1 MVVRWH
7 LLCSLVLFCALT
19 DKIWAGGS
27 GLNVVVVVN
36 TNSVNSLQLANY
48 YCEKRQVPPQNVLK
62 VGWSGSSL
70 TWAQSDF
77 DTVILNPLL
86 AMLASRQL
94 TNQID
99 YVLLSMDIPYQLTDS
114 SGLDSTT
121 AALFYGFKPDLPA
134 SPMYNPPGC
143 NLPAGSSNSYAGSE
157 GIFRSTPPVNAS
169 SNSFLVSMV
178 TSSNLALAKMIVDQG
193 AASDGTFPTQTVYL
207 AKSTDVDRNIR
218 YQSFDHAIFDT
229 RLRGNY
235 SMQRIN
241 TYTLSDLGNIL
252 GGQTGSYNYGVSGVW
267 FVPGGLADNLTS
279 YGGFILADNSG
290 QLSILSLLAAG
301 ASGSY
306 GTVTEPCAYLEK
318 FPSPQNYFYQARG
331 FSLAEGYYQS
341 VTNPYQGLLIG
352 EPLAAPFAQPASG
365 SWSNLP
371 PYSLLSGTT
380 NLTVGFA
387 ASDSSHPVQ
396 QIDLFLD
403 GTWLQTLTNLPP
415 TRSNLLSVTIN
426 GTSVTNLVPLNA
438 TIKSVTSNL
447 TSVLN
452 GTSNTT
458 KVFAYAHGDRIE
470 LRSVDITKMGSQVSV
485 SVSNSIGTGTA
496 FTTRIRASRTNFLD
510 TIASGIRNFTITGNP
525 AINNY
530 IQVIVTKTNGA
541 QVSIGVTN
549 NPATTLTLMAQALI
563 DRINT
568 NASLQGADGL
578 TGGDLITDAAGPSPP
593 QQVEFNLSAN
603 SAGWNAAQI
612 QADLN
617 GSATFTLSP
626 SAAVKLDQNLP
637 DLEPRNHLYII
648 AGLTNL
654 PLTFAFNT
662 ATQANG
668 FHTLTA
674 VAYEGSHVRT
684 QARAEQTVQIQNG
697 ALSATFTTL
706 VGGTNTALEA
716 TLQFAVVV
724 NTNTTKIELYS
735 TGGLIATISG
745 VSNATF
751 SVAGTN
757 LGLGLH
763 PFYAI
768 VTASNGKQYR
778 TDTKWI
784 RLVANDGPFGIS
796 ITVPPPRLSWPAT
809 AGRSYDI
816 LSATNLTNSFQVR
829 ASVTPSNNAA
839 QWTETNPA
847 SAIQRFYRVRTS
859 N

>member
-1 MVVRWH
+1 
-7 LLCSLVLFCALT
+7 
-19 DKIWAGGS
+19 
-27 GLNVVVVVN
+27 
-36 TNSVNSLQLANY
+36 
-48 YCEKRQVPPQNVLK
+48 
-62 VGWSGSSL
+62 
-70 TWAQSDF
+70 
-77 DTVILNPLL
+77 
-86 AMLASRQL
+86 
-94 TNQID
+94 
-99 YVLLSMDIPYQLTDS
+99 
-114 SGLDSTT
+114 
-121 AALFYGFKPDLPA
+121 
-134 SPMYNPPGC
+134 MYNPASC

-157 GIFRSTPPVNAS
+157 GIFRSTPPISAT
-169 SNSFLVSMV
+169 SNSFLAAMV

-193 AASDGTFPTQTVYL
+193 SASDGTFPTQTVYL
-207 AKSTDVDRNIR
+207 CKSTDTLRNVR
-218 YQSFDHAIFDT
+218 YQSFDHAIFDA

-235 SMQRIN
+235 SIQRLN
-241 TYTLSDLGNIL
+241 TYTISDLGNIL

-267 FVPGGLADNLTS
+267 CVPGGLLDNLTS
-279 YGGFILADNSG
+279 YGGLIFADNG
-290 QLSILSLLAAG
+290 AQLSILSLLAAG

-306 GTVTEPCAYLEK
+306 GTVVEPCNYLEK
-318 FPSPQNYFYQARG
+318 YPSPQDYFYQARG
-331 FSLAEGYYQS
+331 FSLAECYYQS

-352 EPLAAPFAQPASG
+352 EPLAAPFAQPATG

-380 NLTVGFA
+380 NLTLGFA
-387 ASDSSHPVQ
+387 ARDSSHPVQ
-396 QIDLFLD
+396 QVDLFLD

-415 TRSNLLSVTIN
+415 TRSNLLNVTIN
-426 GTSVTNLVPLNA
+426 GQSMSYLVPSNA
-438 TIKSVTSNL
+438 MIKAVTSNL
-447 TSVLN
+447 VGVLN
-452 GTSNTT
+452 LTANTNLT
-458 KVFAYAHGDRIE
+458 KVSAFAHGDRIE
-470 LRSVDITKMGSQVSV
+470 LRSFDFSKSGSQVSV

-496 FTTRIRASRTNFLD
+496 FTTRIRSSRTNFLD
-510 TIASGIRNFTITGNP
+510 TVASGIRGFQITGNP
-525 AINNY
+525 AMNNY
-530 IQVIVTKTNGA
+530 LQFVITKTNGSM
-541 QVSIGVTN
+541 VSLGVTN
-549 NPATTLTLMAQALI
+549 TSGGLSLAQMAQALI

-568 NASLQGADGL
+568 NASLQAVDGV
-578 TGGDLITDAAGPSPP
+578 TGSDLITDAPGPSPP
-593 QQVEFNLSAN
+593 QQVEFNVSAN
-603 SAGWNAAQI
+603 SPGWNAAQI

-617 GSATFTLSP
+617 GSATFTLLP
-626 SAAVKLDQNLP
+626 GAAMNLDENLP
-637 DLEPRNHLYII
+637 DLEPRNHLYVI

-684 QARAEQTVQIQNG
+684 QARAEQIIQIQNG

-716 TLQFAVVV
+716 TLQFAVVA
-724 NTNTTKIELYS
+724 NTNNIAKIELFS
-735 TGGLIATISG
+735 TGGLLTTASS

-768 VTASNGKQYR
+768 VTASSGKTYR

-784 RLVANDGPFGIS
+784 RLVSAEPAFGVS
-796 ITVPPPRLSWPAT
+796 ITTPPPRLSWPAT

-816 LSATNLTNSFQVR
+816 LSATNIATNFQAR
-829 ASVTPSNNAA
+829 ASLTASNNSA

-847 SAIQRFYRVRTS
+847 SALQRFYRVRTS